1 MNANQPKQS
10 KSYYQDVLRKFCQHK
25 LAMFGLTVLILEVI
39 AILFIPWIFQLDP
52 YQSVGSFNAAPSASH
67 LLGTDSV
74 GRDLLARVLHGGRI
88 SLYVGVTSAFISV
101 IIGLPLGLIAGFF
114 RGIPEMIIMR
124 LADMF
129 MSFPSMILILAL
141 AAALGPSV
149 NVLTLIL
156 GFLGWPEIARL
167 LYANVLS
174 IKEKEYVES
183 AVAIGT
189 STLDIMLKY
198 IIPNG
203 ITPVLIAFTFR
214 TAASILQESS
224 LSFLGLGVPAPTA
237 SWGNIIYEA
246 QSISV
251 LSQRPWVWLPP
262 GLLLLA
268 TVLSINFFGDGLR
281 DALDTKTII
290 KSKKI
295 KTRSKSISKR
305 SFVNE

>member
-1 MNANQPKQS
+1 MNQTGRKPAN
-10 KSYYQDVLRKFCQHK
+10 SYYKDVLRKFRQHR
-25 LAMFGLTVLILEVI
+25 LAMFGLTVLVIEVLVIIL
-39 AILFIPWIFQLDP
+39 IPWIFNLDP
-52 YQSVGSFNAAPSASH
+52 YESLGAFNARPSLAH

-88 SLYVGVTSAFISV
+88 SLYVGVASAFISV
-101 IIGLPLGLIAGFF
+101 VIGLPLGLIAGYF
-114 RGIPEMIIMR
+114 RGFPEMIIMR

-129 MSFPSMILILAL
+129 ISFPSMILILAL

-262 GLLLLA
+262 GLLLLL

-281 DALDTKTII
+281 DALDTKTIV
-290 KSKKI
+290 KGKKRSKK
-295 KTRSKSISKR
+295 KFNYTK
-305 SFVNE
+305 EL